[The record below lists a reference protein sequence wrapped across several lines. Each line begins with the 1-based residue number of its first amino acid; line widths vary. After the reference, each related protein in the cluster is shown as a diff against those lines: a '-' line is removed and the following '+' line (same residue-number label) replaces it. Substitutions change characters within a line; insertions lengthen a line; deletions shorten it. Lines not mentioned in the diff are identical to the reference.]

1 MKTRR
6 KRLRVNGK
14 VVREGRERRG
24 WTLDQAAAKIGISR
38 QGLYYIEEGFV
49 RYPHRLT
56 LRQISTRLG
65 IRMKEIAS

>member
-1 MKTRR
+1 MTTKT
-6 KRLRVNGK
+6 KRPTVNGRVIQEARK
-14 VVREGRERRG
+14 RRG

-56 LRQISTRLG
+56 LRQISNCLG
-65 IRMKEIAS
+65 IRMREIAS